1 MSRRYDRSGYTP
13 VPEEDEYSLEAILA
27 EYGKGGRQPAQT
39 VETPEPVREETPPPM
54 EKETPPIPEE
64 TLSAEETPPVG
75 ELSPKEEAPP
85 AEEAADGPE
94 DGLYQSDAPDRVA
107 LKDIMSQTVDAVLED
122 RDDGVIEPPVS
133 LGERLA
139 ALAQRWQERR
149 SGQKRRPRFQDTE
162 QLFDQ
167 PEDEP
172 EEEAPP
178 EPEPL
183 MEDLLRDAKR
193 RCRRSRRS
201 LALALLPTAALTAA
215 AVLQELEKLPSV
227 WLDEA
232 VLRCA
237 ALGGGLLLTA
247 LLCMPVWQ
255 RAIDLLRQ
263 GRVGCELCA
272 GVTVLTQL
280 LCCVCGMVTGSTLAT
295 PYAAAG
301 ALLVVSCQWGLYLEA
316 ETRRSAYHLLELN
329 GQPPYVA
336 SVTAAGVCKQ
346 LGKTE
351 GFYRLTVK
359 DDPARL
365 WQNYV
370 LPLLLSAAV
379 VLSGVV
385 CLTGQRMDDFPWVLT
400 SLVTA
405 GMGAAIPLTG
415 VLPLF
420 YLSRRLGRSGCA
432 AAGYAGARAL
442 SRPNRLILTDD
453 DLFPAGTVSLN
464 GYKVFGEERSRAVSY
479 AASVAKAAGSS
490 LTPLLERQ
498 LTAEGGFHLPVDEL
512 RFCEE
517 GGVEATIRG
526 ETVLLGSAYFMKKR
540 KVALP
545 RDMKLS
551 TGVFLAVDNVLT
563 AVFAIKYQ
571 PSRNAEWA
579 LRTLR
584 RFRITPVL
592 AVRGG
597 NVTPGLIKRKFGVD
611 AKPVYPD
618 VSTRLALAEL
628 ARQQGETP
636 YAVICREGLLPL
648 VEAVAGSRRAVKAV
662 RTATVL
668 SYLGALAGI
677 ALAYYLTSIGNFALL
692 TPLAMVLYQLLWL
705 LPTLLLAGLV
715 KHY

>member
-1 MSRRYDRSGYTP
+1 MSRRYDRNGYTN

-39 VETPEPVREETPPPM
+39 TEVPEAGAEDSPAPAAEKAPPEP
-54 EKETPPIPEE
+54 
-64 TLSAEETPPVG
+64 A
-75 ELSPKEEAPP
+75 EAPP
-85 AEEAADGPE
+85 AEEEALPTEEVPAE
-94 DGLYQSDAPDRVA
+94 DELYQSDAPDRVA

-122 RDDGVIEPPVS
+122 GDDGVIEPPVS

-139 ALAQRWQERR
+139 SLAQRWQERR

-172 EEEAPP
+172 EEEDPP

-183 MEDLLRDAKR
+183 TEDLLRDAKR
-193 RCRRSRRS
+193 HCRRSRRS
-201 LALALLPTAALTAA
+201 LVLALLPTAALTAA
-215 AVLQELEKLPSV
+215 AVLQELEKLPSA

-255 RAIDLLRQ
+255 RAADLLRQ

-336 SVTAAGVCKQ
+336 SVTAAGVCRQ
-346 LGKTE
+346 LGRTE

-385 CLTGQRMDDFPWVLT
+385 CLTGQRMNDFPWVLT

-405 GMGAAIPLTG
+405 GMGVAIPLTG

-432 AAGYAGARAL
+432 AAGYAGAQAL

-453 DLFPAGTVSLN
+453 DLFPSGTVSLN

-498 LTAEGGFHLPVDEL
+498 LTAEGGFHLPVDGL

-545 RDMKLS
+545 RDMKLP
-551 TGVFLAVDNVLT
+551 TGVFLAVDGVLT

-668 SYLGALAGI
+668 SYLGAL
-677 ALAYYLTSIGNFALL
+677 L

>member
-1 MSRRYDRSGYTP
+1 MSRRYDRNGYTS

-39 VETPEPVREETPPPM
+39 TEVPEAGAEDSPAPATEKAPPKP
-54 EKETPPIPEE
+54 
-64 TLSAEETPPVG
+64 A
-75 ELSPKEEAPP
+75 EAPP
-85 AEEAADGPE
+85 AEEVSAE
-94 DGLYQSDAPDRVA
+94 DELYQSDAPDRVA

-122 RDDGVIEPPVS
+122 GDDGVIEPPVS

-183 MEDLLRDAKR
+183 TEDLLRDAKR
-193 RCRRSRRS
+193 HCRRSRRS
-201 LALALLPTAALTAA
+201 LVLALLPTAALTAA
-215 AVLQELEKLPSV
+215 AVLQELEKLPSA

-255 RAIDLLRQ
+255 RAADLLRQ

-336 SVTAAGVCKQ
+336 SVTAAGVCRQ
-346 LGKTE
+346 LGKAE
-351 GFYRLTVK
+351 GFYRLTAK

-385 CLTGQRMDDFPWVLT
+385 CLTGQRMNDFPWVLT

-405 GMGAAIPLTG
+405 GMGVAIPLTG
-415 VLPLF
+415 VL
-420 YLSRRLGRSGCA
+420 
-432 AAGYAGARAL
+432 
-442 SRPNRLILTDD
+442 
-453 DLFPAGTVSLN
+453 
-464 GYKVFGEERSRAVSY
+464 
-479 AASVAKAAGSS
+479 
-490 LTPLLERQ
+490 LL
-498 LTAEGGFHLPVDEL
+498 
-512 RFCEE
+512 
-517 GGVEATIRG
+517 
-526 ETVLLGSAYFMKKR
+526 
-540 KVALP
+540 
-545 RDMKLS
+545 
-551 TGVFLAVDNVLT
+551 
-563 AVFAIKYQ
+563 
-571 PSRNAEWA
+571 
-579 LRTLR
+579 
-584 RFRITPVL
+584 
-592 AVRGG
+592 
-597 NVTPGLIKRKFGVD
+597 
-611 AKPVYPD
+611 
-618 VSTRLALAEL
+618 
-628 ARQQGETP
+628 
-636 YAVICREGLLPL
+636 
-648 VEAVAGSRRAVKAV
+648 
-662 RTATVL
+662 
-668 SYLGALAGI
+668 
-677 ALAYYLTSIGNFALL
+677 
-692 TPLAMVLYQLLWL
+692 
-705 LPTLLLAGLV
+705 
-715 KHY
+715 

>member
-1 MSRRYDRSGYTP
+1 MSRRYDRNGYTS

-39 VETPEPVREETPPPM
+39 TEVPEAGAEDSPAPAAEKAPPEP
-54 EKETPPIPEE
+54 
-64 TLSAEETPPVG
+64 A
-75 ELSPKEEAPP
+75 EAPP
-85 AEEAADGPE
+85 AEEVPAE
-94 DGLYQSDAPDRVA
+94 DELYQSDAPDRVA

-122 RDDGVIEPPVS
+122 GDDGVIEPPVS
-133 LGERLA
+133 LGERLT

-149 SGQKRRPRFQDTE
+149 GGQKRRPRFQDTE

-172 EEEAPP
+172 EEEEAAP

-183 MEDLLRDAKR
+183 TEDLLRDEKR
-193 RCRRSRRS
+193 RCRRARRS
-201 LALALLPTAALTAA
+201 LVLALLPTAALTAA
-215 AVLQELEKLPSV
+215 AVLQELEKLPSA

-255 RAIDLLRQ
+255 RAMELLRQ

-272 GVTVLTQL
+272 GVAVLTQL
-280 LCCVCGMVTGSTLAT
+280 LCCVCGMVTGSTVAT

-301 ALLVVSCQWGLYLEA
+301 ALLTVSCQWGLYLEA
-316 ETRRSAYHLLELN
+316 ETRRSAYHLLVLN
-329 GQPPYVA
+329 GQPPYMV

-346 LGKTE
+346 RGKAE
-351 GFYRLTVK
+351 GFYRLTEK
-359 DDPARL
+359 ADPARL

-379 VLSGVV
+379 VLAGVV
-385 CLTGQRMDDFPWVLT
+385 CLSGQGMTDFPWVLT

-405 GMGAAIPLTG
+405 GMGVAIPLTG

-432 AAGYAGARAL
+432 AAGYAGARAV
-442 SRPNRLILTDD
+442 SRPNRLVLTDD

-464 GYKVFGEERSRAVSY
+464 GYKVFGEERSRAISY
-479 AASVAKAAGSS
+479 AASVAKAAGSG

-498 LTAEGGFHLPVDEL
+498 LTAEGGVHLPVDGL

-545 RDMKLS
+545 REMKLP
-551 TGVFLAVDNVLT
+551 TGAFLAVDGALT
-563 AVFAIKYQ
+563 AAFAIKYQ